1 MSLHGGR
8 PARDQAEAAAM
19 ALELSKILFWRAM
32 RMTGGDWDEA
42 DDLVQEAFTAA
53 LAAWNKVGG
62 RPRDGQLAWLT
73 SVMTNKK
80 IDAWRSERKGSYP
93 VAEVPDIRA
102 AASPESVVL
111 SQQAL
116 ARCDAVI
123 KSMPPERRKVA
134 FLRWYCGWTTREIAE
149 WNGIKESTVRG
160 HVMKALRQLN
170 AEVRPELPFI
180 DDIPDDDEEI
190 PGEREE
196 A

>member
-1 MSLHGGR
+1 
-8 PARDQAEAAAM
+8 M
-19 ALELSKILFWRAM
+19 ALELGKLLFWRAM
-32 RMTGGDWDEA
+32 RMTGDWEEA

-53 LAAWNKVGG
+53 LAVWDRIGG
-62 RPRDGQLAWLT
+62 SPRDVQLSWLT
-73 SVMTNKK
+73 RVMTNKK
-80 IDAWRSERKGSYP
+80 VDAWRSERRGSYP
-93 VAEVPDIRA
+93 VAEVPDVQV
-102 AASPESVVL
+102 AASAESVVL

-123 KSMPPERRKVA
+123 SSMPAERRKVA
-134 FLRWYCGWTTREIAE
+134 FLRWYCGWTTKEIAD

-180 DDIPDDDEEI
+180 DDAPDDEEI